1 MSVLFLLSIVVSG
14 LHFYSLLC
22 LFNFA
27 SIFNLIFIRSF
38 ISFFFS
44 FYVYVHCFVV
54 LSVSHSTI
62 SCFSFLSCL
71 CACLPAE
78 MPSDVGS
85 CELTRRSS
93 AILGTA
99 SGRLRLD
106 LILLAHQAS

>member
-1 MSVLFLLSIVVSG
+1 MSVLFPVSIVVSG

-27 SIFNLIFIRSF
+27 SIFNLIFLRSF
-38 ISFFFS
+38 ISFFS
-44 FYVYVHCFVV
+44 FYVYVYCFVV
-54 LSVSHSTI
+54 LPVSHSTI
-62 SCFSFLSCL
+62 SCFSFVSCL

-78 MPSDVGS
+78 MLSDVGS